1 MCIIV
6 AKPAKTAMPSLNTLE
21 TCFRNNPDG
30 AGIMLASKGKVWG
43 FKGLMTFDALKSKL
57 KTLESRFGSLD
68 KLPVVLHFRIGTH
81 GKNIPENTHPFPLS
95 DRYDEL
101 RSLEWVSSQG
111 MAHNGIIHECG
122 QHKDVRTEN
131 VSDTMVFVKRVV
143 SPIARVYDIACHRD
157 ILDGLGLMAGSK
169 LAFLGRKGIIARY
182 GDFTKEDGVYY
193 SNDSFKKIKPKSG
206 FKLYAKAGTSGM
218 FADRWSDFDQPMADI
233 RLSREDEAYLKKA
246 DAEDQGLIEVDGV
259 TILDFMN
266 ARITLDDDY
275 RYDPSDA
282 SLWKWDSYDY
292 EWYPEYGETD
302 YTLVDEEYTEER

>member
-43 FKGLMTFDALKSKL
+43 FKGLMTFEAVKSKL

-111 MAHNGIIHECG
+111 MAHNGIIRLTSDPDNE
-122 QHKDVRTEN
+122 RY
-131 VSDTMVFVKRVV
+131 SDTAIF
-143 SPIARVYDIACHRD
+143 IADYLSQILRTRADLRDRRKLNTIYQLAQSKFAIMDGGGYIATVGEFIHER
-157 ILDGLGLMAGSK
+157 GLLFSNASYRA
-169 LAFLGRKGIIARY
+169 LFLRK
-182 GDFTKEDGVYY
+182 
-193 SNDSFKKIKPKSG
+193 P
-206 FKLYAKAGTSGM
+206 
-218 FADRWSDFDQPMADI
+218 
-233 RLSREDEAYLKKA
+233 
-246 DAEDQGLIEVDGV
+246 
-259 TILDFMN
+259 
-266 ARITLDDDY
+266 TL
-275 RYDPSDA
+275 
-282 SLWKWDSYDY
+282 
-292 EWYPEYGETD
+292 
-302 YTLVDEEYTEER
+302 